1 MRIDIDITNKKLKVR
16 KGNEESDAAYKDIL
30 LEVDIVSGCDGTS
43 TPTGKFKAGKFIKDK
58 TNSKFGPVPWSKDPW
73 GNPYGPYFLQIVNL
87 KGVYTTYGIHG
98 TRGLDG
104 AFGHFEKPPI
114 PQWML
119 GIFVDD
125 DSAKYSYCSHGCIRI
140 SNENIKK
147 LFTLVMNYRR
157 KPADIIFIYIKK

>member
-1 MRIDIDITNKKLKVR
+1 
-16 KGNEESDAAYKDIL
+16 
-30 LEVDIVSGCDGTS
+30 
-43 TPTGKFKAGKFIKDK
+43 
-58 TNSKFGPVPWSKDPW
+58 
-73 GNPYGPYFLQIVNL
+73 
-87 KGVYTTYGIHG
+87 VYTTYGIHG

-157 KPADIIFIYIKK
+157 KPADRIFIYIKK